1 MVIIASGSGAAE
13 RRIILL
19 GGHPMHSLEPQF
31 EILPHVNSSMLH
43 RLRTQGTVYHYFTL
57 LKNKKKV
64 QIPWKHNPGLETDRS
79 ELLRNFQNFVGPALV
94 RSETFKN
101 FTRP

>member
-57 LKNKKKV
+57 LKKLKSSNSV
-64 QIPWKHNPGLETDRS
+64 DTPSTNRQ
-79 ELLRNFQNFVGPALV
+79 A
-94 RSETFKN
+94 
-101 FTRP
+101 

>member
-1 MVIIASGSGAAE
+1 MVKNDHTSSRWTAMVIIASGSGAAE

-57 LKNKKKV
+57 LKNKKGS
-64 QIPWKHNPGLETDRS
+64 NSMETQS
-79 ELLRNFQNFVGPALV
+79 
-94 RSETFKN
+94 
-101 FTRP
+101 RP